1 MLAQEPKTNL
11 YNLQTKIFNLKNL
24 QTLMPLLHNEFPQWN
39 NDQITKY
46 INIISQD
53 NNNSGI
59 IIAKNNSDYYFGFL
73 IFSIQTYDKKNYFVI
88 ENLNIS
94 LPFSNKPI
102 IELLFNESVK
112 IANLKKCN
120 QIEFSKFQDFTDFI
134 LKKFGKKIS
143 KLNDFQYLFRL

>member
-59 IIAKNNSDYYFGFL
+59 IIATNNSDYYFGFL

-88 ENLNIS
+88 ENLNIL

-112 IANLKKCN
+112 IAKLKKCN
-120 QIEFSKFQDFTDFI
+120 QIEFSKFQNFTDTI

-143 KLNDFQYLFRL
+143 KLNDFQYLFKL

>member
-24 QTLMPLLHNEFPQWN
+24 QNLMPLLHNEFPQWN
-39 NDQITKY
+39 NDQIIKY
-46 INIISQD
+46 INIISQE

-59 IIAKNNSDYYFGFL
+59 IVAKNNSDYYFGFL

-112 IANLKKCN
+112 LAKLKKCN

-134 LKKFGKKIS
+134 LKKFRKKIS
-143 KLNDFQYLFRL
+143 KLNDFQYLFKL

>member
-39 NDQITKY
+39 NDQITKF

-112 IANLKKCN
+112 IAKLKKCN
-120 QIEFSKFQDFTDFI
+120 QIEFSKFQNFTDTI

-143 KLNDFQYLFRL
+143 KLNDFQYLFKL

>member
-46 INIISQD
+46 INIISKE

-112 IANLKKCN
+112 IAKLKKCN
-120 QIEFSKFQDFTDFI
+120 QIEFSKFQNFTDTI

-143 KLNDFQYLFRL
+143 KLNDFQYLFKL

>member
-112 IANLKKCN
+112 LAKLKKCN

-134 LKKFGKKIS
+134 LKKFRKKIS
-143 KLNDFQYLFRL
+143 KLNDFQYLFKL

>member
-11 YNLQTKIFNLKNL
+11 FNLQTKIFNLKNL
-24 QTLMPLLHNEFPQWN
+24 QNLMPLLHNEFPQWN
-39 NDQITKY
+39 NDQIIKY
-46 INIISQD
+46 INIISQE

-59 IIAKNNSDYYFGFL
+59 IVAKNNSDYYFGFL

-112 IANLKKCN
+112 LAKLKKCN

-134 LKKFGKKIS
+134 LKKFRKKIS
-143 KLNDFQYLFRL
+143 KLNDFQYLFKL

>member
-88 ENLNIS
+88 ENLNIL

-112 IANLKKCN
+112 IAKLKKCN
-120 QIEFSKFQDFTDFI
+120 QIEFSKFQNFTDTI

-143 KLNDFQYLFRL
+143 KLNDFQYLFKL

>member
-11 YNLQTKIFNLKNL
+11 YNLQTEIFNLKNL

-73 IFSIQTYDKKNYFVI
+73 IFSIQTCDKKNYFVI

-112 IANLKKCN
+112 IAKLKKCN
-120 QIEFSKFQDFTDFI
+120 QIEFSKFQNFTDTI

-143 KLNDFQYLFRL
+143 KLNDFQYLFKL

>member
-112 IANLKKCN
+112 IAKLKKCN
-120 QIEFSKFQDFTDFI
+120 QIEFSKFQDFTDTI

-143 KLNDFQYLFRL
+143 KLNDFQYLFKL

>member
-73 IFSIQTYDKKNYFVI
+73 IFSIQTYDKKNCFVI

-112 IANLKKCN
+112 IAKLKKCN
-120 QIEFSKFQDFTDFI
+120 QIEFSKFQNFTDFI

-143 KLNDFQYLFRL
+143 KLNDFQYLFKL

>member
-53 NNNSGI
+53 NNSSGI
-59 IIAKNNSDYYFGFL
+59 IIAQNNSDYYFGFL
-73 IFSIQTYDKKNYFVI
+73 IFSIQTYNKKNYFVI

-94 LPFSNKPI
+94 IPFSNKPI
-102 IELLFNESVK
+102 IELLFNKSVK
-112 IANLKKCN
+112 ITKLKKCN
-120 QIEFSKFQDFTDFI
+120 QIEFSKFQNFTDTI

>member
-1 MLAQEPKTNL
+1 MLAQEPKANL

-39 NDQITKY
+39 NDQITKF

-112 IANLKKCN
+112 IAKLKKCN
-120 QIEFSKFQDFTDFI
+120 QIEFSKFQNFTDTI

-143 KLNDFQYLFRL
+143 KLNDFQYLFKL